1 VADTSW
7 MLRVIGIPSLLIV
20 VFLGAYLSMKDL
32 QQNGPTSQSGQQAIT
47 QAQSATA
54 GLNFSQ
60 AVPGLQAY
68 FDQNHTYVGATLP
81 VGTGVT
87 LVSATPTSYCLQD
100 GNEHEVG
107 PGGTPQP
114 GPC

>member
-1 VADTSW
+1 
-7 MLRVIGIPSLLIV
+7 MLRFIGIPSLLIT
-20 VFLGAYLSMKDL
+20 VFLVAYLGMKDM
-32 QQNGPTSQSGQQAIT
+32 QQNGPTSTSGQQAIT
-47 QAQSATA
+47 QAESATA
-54 GLNFSQ
+54 GLNFNQ

-81 VGTGVT
+81 LGSGVT
-87 LVSATPTSYCLQD
+87 LVSTTPTSYCLQD
-100 GNEHEVG
+100 GNEHEAG